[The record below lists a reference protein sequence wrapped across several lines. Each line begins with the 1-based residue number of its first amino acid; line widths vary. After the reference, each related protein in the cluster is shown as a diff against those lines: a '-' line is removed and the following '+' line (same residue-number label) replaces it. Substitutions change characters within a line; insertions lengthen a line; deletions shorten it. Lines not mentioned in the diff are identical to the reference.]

1 MAATPDASFKYIIHI
16 RDHFTQFSYAEASQ
30 TKSAQDAAICL
41 FNFCLKYGPP
51 AIHHS
56 DNGNDILQVK
66 LGLWME
72 ETRTINN
79 QYCSAHKTTP
89 YSLVF
94 KKYPYCDMNLVDIL
108 ENDQQNEEADSSFDD
123 LSETDSD
130 MTFVTANSDSG
141 NYNNND
147 NYLDSSISQ
156 LYSTTPQEII
166 EVSDSDSSQAS
177 VDTVI
182 SRHYTAQEK
191 EKWRASSIDGVEV
204 I

>member
-1 MAATPDASFKYIIHI
+1 
-16 RDHFTQFSYAEASQ
+16 
-30 TKSAQDAAICL
+30 
-41 FNFCLKYGPP
+41 
-51 AIHHS
+51 
-56 DNGNDILQVK
+56 
-66 LGLWME
+66 
-72 ETRTINN
+72 
-79 QYCSAHKTTP
+79 
-89 YSLVF
+89 
-94 KKYPYCDMNLVDIL
+94 
-108 ENDQQNEEADSSFDD
+108 
-123 LSETDSD
+123 

-191 EKWRASSIDGVEV
+191 EKWRASSIDGLRTSLHHITNTTRPAFEQYESIQRSPILTIKKNHEYIRSKNNTKRGRVFEPGELV
-204 I
+204 KIRVPDVDDLKMDRRSLPCKILQKKPNRDAYRIVCQFGVLESWYSASELESLGTPDYPALDGSSK